1 MYQIY
6 CQNNLFK
13 IQYKIISFFILT
25 ILIGC
30 NNKSTNNYENIII
43 DRFEKKFFNIQPD
56 SLKILINQYP
66 YLFPSSFSD
75 EEWLNIKNDS
85 IRKII
90 FNETQVEFKNDYLRK
105 DISKLYYKLS
115 DQFSNFNSP
124 KIITINNGL
133 DFQYKLIDID
143 SIVLLSLDCYL
154 DNYELYKAFPD
165 YISQKMNKNYLI
177 RDLAEKLISRYVTYP
192 TNRQFLDKIIYYGKV
207 YNLMINNLDFVEAN
221 ALYYNEKEILWAKE
235 NEKEVWKFFIENEI
249 LFNTSNIFVE
259 RFINFGPYS
268 KFGISTDYESTPMI
282 GKWIGYKIVKSY
294 LKSNNK
300 TIEEILNMN
309 EYELYLNSN
318 YKPGL

>member
-1 MYQIY
+1 MLI
-6 CQNNLFK
+6 
-13 IQYKIISFFILT
+13 

-30 NNKSTNNYENIII
+30 NIKSTNNYENIII

-66 YLFPSSFSD
+66 YLFPSSFTD

-105 DISKLYYKLS
+105 DISKLYYRLS

-143 SIVLLSLDCYL
+143 SLVLLSLDCYL
-154 DNYELYKAFPD
+154 DNDELYKAIPD

-177 RDLAEKLISRYVTYP
+177 RDLAEKLISRYVNYP

-207 YNLMINNLDFVEAN
+207 YNLMINNLDFGEAN
-221 ALYYNEKEILWAKE
+221 ALYYNEKEILWAKD

-249 LFNTSNIFVE
+249 LFNTSNILVE

-268 KFGISTDYESTPMI
+268 KFGISIDYESSPMI

>member
-13 IQYKIISFFILT
+13 IQFKIISFFMLT

-30 NNKSTNNYENIII
+30 SNQSTNNYENIII

-66 YLFPSSFSD
+66 YLFPSSFTD

-105 DISKLYYKLS
+105 DISKLYYRLS

-124 KIITINNGL
+124 KIITINNGM

-143 SIVLLSLDCYL
+143 SLVLLSLDCYL
-154 DNYELYKAFPD
+154 DNDELYKAIPD

-177 RDLAEKLISRYVTYP
+177 RDLAEKLISRYVNYP

-207 YNLMINNLDFVEAN
+207 YNLMINNLDFGEAN
-221 ALYYNEKEILWAKE
+221 ALYYNEKEILWAKD

-249 LFNTSNIFVE
+249 LFNTSNILVE

-268 KFGISTDYESTPMI
+268 KFGISIDYESSPMI

>member
-1 MYQIY
+1 MLI
-6 CQNNLFK
+6 
-13 IQYKIISFFILT
+13 

-90 FNETQVEFKNDYLRK
+90 FNETQVEFKNDYLSRN
-105 DISKLYYKLS
+105 ISKLYYRLS

-143 SIVLLSLDCYL
+143 SLVLLSLDCYL
-154 DNYELYKAFPD
+154 DNDELYKAIPD
-165 YISQKMNKNYLI
+165 YISEKMNKNYLI
-177 RDLAEKLISRYVTYP
+177 RDLAEKLISRYVNYP

-207 YNLMINNLDFVEAN
+207 YNLMINNLDFGEAN
-221 ALYYNEKEILWAKE
+221 ALYYNEKEILWAKD

-249 LFNTSNIFVE
+249 LFNTSNILVE

-268 KFGISTDYESTPMI
+268 KFGISIDYESSPMI

>member
-13 IQYKIISFFILT
+13 IQYKIILFFMLT

-30 NNKSTNNYENIII
+30 NNKLTNNYENIVI

-90 FNETQVEFKNDYLRK
+90 FHETQVEFKNDYLSRQ
-105 DISKLYYKLS
+105 ISKLYYRLS

-133 DFQYKLIDID
+133 DFQYKLIDVD
-143 SIVLLSLDCYL
+143 SLLLLSLDCYL
-154 DNYELYKAFPD
+154 DNDELYKAIPD

-207 YNLMINNLDFVEAN
+207 YNLMINKLDFAEAN
-221 ALYYNEKEILWAKE
+221 ILYYSEKEILWAKE

-249 LFNTSNIFVE
+249 LFNTSNILDE

-268 KFGISTDYESTPMI
+268 KFGISIDYESSPMI

>member
-1 MYQIY
+1 M
-6 CQNNLFK
+6 
-13 IQYKIISFFILT
+13 LT

-30 NNKSTNNYENIII
+30 NNQSINNYENVII

-105 DISKLYYKLS
+105 YISKLYYRLS

-124 KIITINNGL
+124 KIITINNGM

-143 SIVLLSLDCYL
+143 SLVLLSLDCYL
-154 DNYELYKAFPD
+154 DNDELYKAIPD

-177 RDLAEKLISRYVTYP
+177 RDLAEKLISRYVNYP

-207 YNLMINNLDFVEAN
+207 YNLMINNLDFGEAN
-221 ALYYNEKEILWAKE
+221 ALYYNEKEILWAKD

-249 LFNTSNIFVE
+249 LFNTSNILVE

-268 KFGISTDYESTPMI
+268 KFGISIDYESSPMI

>member
-1 MYQIY
+1 
-6 CQNNLFK
+6 
-13 IQYKIISFFILT
+13 
-25 ILIGC
+25 
-30 NNKSTNNYENIII
+30 
-43 DRFEKKFFNIQPD
+43 
-56 SLKILINQYP
+56 
-66 YLFPSSFSD
+66 
-75 EEWLNIKNDS
+75 
-85 IRKII
+85 
-90 FNETQVEFKNDYLRK
+90 
-105 DISKLYYKLS
+105 
-115 DQFSNFNSP
+115 
-124 KIITINNGL
+124 
-133 DFQYKLIDID
+133 
-143 SIVLLSLDCYL
+143 L

-221 ALYYNEKEILWAKE
+221 ALYYNEKEILWAKD

-249 LFNTSNIFVE
+249 LFNTSNILVE

-268 KFGISTDYESTPMI
+268 KFGFSTDYESSPMI

>member
-1 MYQIY
+1 M
-6 CQNNLFK
+6 
-13 IQYKIISFFILT
+13 LT

-30 NNKSTNNYENIII
+30 SNQSTNNYENIII

-56 SLKILINQYP
+56 SLKVLMIQYP
-66 YLFPSSFSD
+66 YLFPSGFSD

-90 FNETQVEFKNDYLRK
+90 FNETQLEFKNDYLSR
-105 DISKLYYKLS
+105 DISKLYYRLS

-143 SIVLLSLDCYL
+143 SLVLLSLDCYL
-154 DNYELYKAFPD
+154 DNDELYKAIPD

-177 RDLAEKLISRYVTYP
+177 RDLAEILISRYVNYP
-192 TNRQFLDKIIYYGKV
+192 ANRQFIDKIIYYGKV
-207 YNLMINNLDFVEAN
+207 YNLMINNLDFEEAN
-221 ALYYNEKEILWAKE
+221 ALYYNEKEIRWAKD
-235 NEKEVWKFFIENEI
+235 NEKDVWKFFIENEI
-249 LFNTSNIFVE
+249 LFNTSNILVE

-268 KFGISTDYESTPMI
+268 KFGISIDYESSPMI

>member
-1 MYQIY
+1 M
-6 CQNNLFK
+6 
-13 IQYKIISFFILT
+13 LT

-66 YLFPSSFSD
+66 YLFPSSFSY

-90 FNETQVEFKNDYLRK
+90 FNGTQVEFKNDYLRK
-105 DISKLYYKLS
+105 DISKLYYRLS

-133 DFQYKLIDID
+133 DIQYKLIDID
-143 SIVLLSLDCYL
+143 SLVLLSLDCYL
-154 DNYELYKAFPD
+154 DNYELYKAIPD

-177 RDLAEKLISRYVTYP
+177 RDLAEKLISRYVNYP

-207 YNLMINNLDFVEAN
+207 YNLMINNLDFGEAN
-221 ALYYNEKEILWAKE
+221 ALYYNEKEILWAKD

-249 LFNTSNIFVE
+249 LFNTSNILVE

-268 KFGISTDYESTPMI
+268 KFGVSTDYESSPMI

>member
-1 MYQIY
+1 M
-6 CQNNLFK
+6 
-13 IQYKIISFFILT
+13 LT

-105 DISKLYYKLS
+105 DISKLYYRLS

-133 DFQYKLIDID
+133 DIQYKLIDID
-143 SIVLLSLDCYL
+143 SLVLLSLDCYL
-154 DNYELYKAFPD
+154 DNDELYKAFPD

-207 YNLMINNLDFVEAN
+207 YNLMINNLDFGEAN
-221 ALYYNEKEILWAKE
+221 ALYYNEKEILWAKD

-249 LFNTSNIFVE
+249 LFNTSNILVE

-268 KFGISTDYESTPMI
+268 KFGISTDYESSPMI

>member
-1 MYQIY
+1 M
-6 CQNNLFK
+6 
-13 IQYKIISFFILT
+13 LT

-30 NNKSTNNYENIII
+30 NNKSTNNYENIIV

-56 SLKILINQYP
+56 SLKILTNQYP

-90 FNETQVEFKNDYLRK
+90 FNETQVEFKNDYLNRV
-105 DISKLYYKLS
+105 ISKLYYELS
-115 DQFSNFNSP
+115 NQFSNFNSP

-143 SIVLLSLDCYL
+143 SLVLLSLDCYL
-154 DNYELYKAFPD
+154 DNDELYKTIPA
-165 YISQKMNKNYLI
+165 YISQKMNKNFLI
-177 RDLAEKLISRYVTYP
+177 RDLAEKLISRYVNYP

-207 YNLMINNLDFVEAN
+207 YNLMTTNLDFDEAN
-221 ALYYNEKEILWAKE
+221 ALYYNEKEIVWARD

-249 LFNTSNIFVE
+249 LFNTSNILVE

-268 KFGISTDYESTPMI
+268 KFGISIDYESPPMI

-294 LKSNNK
+294 LKSNDK

>member
-1 MYQIY
+1 M
-6 CQNNLFK
+6 
-13 IQYKIISFFILT
+13 LT

-30 NNKSTNNYENIII
+30 NNKSTNNYENIIV

-56 SLKILINQYP
+56 SLKILTNQYP

-85 IRKII
+85 VRKII
-90 FNETQVEFKNDYLRK
+90 FNETQVEFKNDYLNRN
-105 DISKLYYKLS
+105 ISKLYYELS
-115 DQFSNFNSP
+115 NQFSNFNSP

-143 SIVLLSLDCYL
+143 SLVLLSLDCYL
-154 DNYELYKAFPD
+154 DNDELYKTIPA
-165 YISQKMNKNYLI
+165 YISKKMNKNFLI
-177 RDLAEKLISRYVTYP
+177 RDLAEKLISRYVNYP

-207 YNLMINNLDFVEAN
+207 YNLMTTNLDFDEAN
-221 ALYYNEKEILWAKE
+221 ALYYNEKEIVWAQD

-249 LFNTSNIFVE
+249 LFNTSNILVE

-268 KFGISTDYESTPMI
+268 KFGISIDYESPPMI

>member
-1 MYQIY
+1 M
-6 CQNNLFK
+6 
-13 IQYKIISFFILT
+13 LT

-30 NNKSTNNYENIII
+30 NNKLTNNYENIVI

-90 FNETQVEFKNDYLRK
+90 FHETQVEFKNDYLSRQ
-105 DISKLYYKLS
+105 ISKLYYRLS

-133 DFQYKLIDID
+133 DFQYKSISCD
-143 SIVLLSLDCYL
+143 SLLLLSLDCYL
-154 DNYELYKAFPD
+154 DNDELYKAIPD

-207 YNLMINNLDFVEAN
+207 YNLMINKLDFAEAN
-221 ALYYNEKEILWAKE
+221 ILYYSEKEILWAKE

-249 LFNTSNIFVE
+249 LFNTSNILDE

-268 KFGISTDYESTPMI
+268 KFGISIDYESSPMI